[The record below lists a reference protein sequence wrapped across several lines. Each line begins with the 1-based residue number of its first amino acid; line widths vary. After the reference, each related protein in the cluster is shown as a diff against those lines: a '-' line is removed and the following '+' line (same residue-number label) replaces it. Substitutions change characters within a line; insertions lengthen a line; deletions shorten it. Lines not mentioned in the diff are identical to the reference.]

1 VSDSGARA
9 NSAITGPATPAVRYF
24 LGVDVGGTFTDVVIG
39 DSSGGV
45 AVTKVTTTTEDPREG
60 VARGVAEL
68 LVARGVD
75 PGAVT
80 RLVHGTTLATNVI
93 QEQAGSDI
101 AFVTSAGFGDLLR
114 LGREFRQEDE
124 RFDLFF
130 QVPPSP
136 VPRHRTFEI
145 QERVDARG
153 EVLRPLDEGELAEL
167 TGVLAAT
174 GVRAVAICLLHSY
187 QAPGHEQKVADAC
200 RAALGPDVFVV
211 TSSEVW
217 PELREYE
224 RAMTTVMCAYV
235 GPVMTAYL
243 AGLEGRLAELGV
255 RCPIEIMESSG
266 GVMSA
271 SLAARRPIYTV
282 ESGGAA
288 GVIAAGFLG
297 VLVGASQVL
306 SLDIGG
312 TTAKAGI
319 VRRGRPDITH
329 DFHVGGPGVAGSS
342 RARSIYP
349 VKIPVVDMAEVGSG
363 GGSIASVD
371 SGGALRVGP
380 RSAGSVPGP
389 ACYGRGGTEPTV
401 TDANLLLGYLRP
413 GPLSGGISLDPTLS
427 EIAIQAAISD
437 PLGLDVLAAARA
449 VHDIA
454 NATMAAAIR
463 MVTVQRGIDPRQ
475 FVMVAFGGAG
485 PMHAAE
491 LAGTFAV
498 PTVLVPHAAGV
509 ASALGLIASDLT
521 VDRVRTQL
529 LPLDPGSGPAV
540 AAVYSELEALALA
553 ELPPADAGDEE
564 GRVDRTVDVRY
575 RGQAHQLTVP
585 APGGP
590 VTESSIA
597 AIGRDF
603 AEQYQATYGIARGA
617 PTEMVNFRVRVTRTV
632 EKLTVRPQGEAA
644 EWHAAVPIGERPVLF
659 SGGLDPCCPVYRWAD
674 LEPGMR
680 IGSPSIVEGAD
691 TTVVA
696 PPGCR
701 VELDRWRNL
710 VLHQEDGR

>member
-1 VSDSGARA
+1 VGVGAA
-9 NSAITGPATPAVRYF
+9 RYF
-24 LGVDVGGTFTDVVIG
+24 LGVDVGGTFTDVVLG
-39 DSSGGV
+39 DSDGSV
-45 AVTKVTTTTEDPREG
+45 AVTKVTTTSEDPREG

-68 LVARGVD
+68 LRAEDVD

-145 QERVDARG
+145 GERVDAHG
-153 EVLRPLDEGELAEL
+153 AILRPVDDGELAQL
-167 TGVLAAT
+167 TTALAAT

-187 QAPGHEQKVADAC
+187 QAPGHEQQVGEAC
-200 RAALGPDVFVV
+200 RKALGPDVFVV

-243 AGLEGRLAELGV
+243 AGLEGRLAELEV

-297 VLVGASQVL
+297 GLIGAGQVL

-312 TTAKAGI
+312 TTAKAG
-319 VRRGRPDITH
+319 VARRGRPDITH
-329 DFHVGGPGVAGSS
+329 DFHVGGSGAGSS
-342 RARSIYP
+342 RARSTYP

-413 GPLSGGISLDPTLS
+413 GPLSGGISLDPVLS
-427 EIAIQAAISD
+427 EKAIEVAVAG
-437 PLGLDVLAAARA
+437 PLGLDVLTAARA
-449 VHDIA
+449 IHDIA
-454 NATMAAAIR
+454 NATMAAAVR
-463 MVTVQRGIDPRQ
+463 MVTVQRGIDPRE

-491 LAGTFAV
+491 LACTFLV
-498 PTVLVPHAAGV
+498 STVVVPHAAGV

-521 VDRVRTQL
+521 VDRVRTHL
-529 LPLDPGSGPAV
+529 LPLDPSSAPAV
-540 AAVYSELEALALA
+540 AGCYSDIEALARA
-553 ELPPADAGDEE
+553 ELPPLEGSEGG
-564 GRVDRTVDVRY
+564 GRVDRSVDVRY

-590 VTESSIA
+590 VAESTIE
-597 AIGRDF
+597 AIGRAF
-603 AEQYQATYGIARGA
+603 TEHYRATYGISLDA

-632 EKLTVRPQGEAA
+632 EKLSLRPHDGPPPGR
-644 EWHAAVPIGERPVLF
+644 AAVPAGERRVLF
-659 SGGLDPCCPVYRWAD
+659 GGGEYLRCPVYRWAD
-674 LEPGMR
+674 LEPGM
-680 IGSPSIVEGAD
+680 GVPSPAIVEGTD

-696 PPGCR
+696 PPGCH
-701 VELDRWRNL
+701 VELDRWRNV
-710 VLHQEDGR
+710 VLRQDHGR

>member
-1 VSDSGARA
+1 VTDSGAA
-9 NSAITGPATPAVRYF
+9 RYF
-24 LGVDVGGTFTDVVIG
+24 LGVDVGGTFTDVVLG

-68 LVARGVD
+68 LLAEGVD

-101 AFVTSAGFGDLLR
+101 ALVASAGFGDLLR

-145 QERVDARG
+145 RERVDAHG
-153 EVLRPLDEGELAEL
+153 VVLTPLDESELAQL
-167 TGVLAAT
+167 TEALAAT
-174 GVRAVAICLLHSY
+174 GVRGVAICLLHSY
-187 QAPGHEQKVADAC
+187 RAPEHEQKVGEAC
-200 RAALGPDVFVV
+200 RAALGPDIFVV

-243 AGLEGRLAELGV
+243 AGLEGCLAELGI

-297 VLVGASQVL
+297 GVIGADQVL

-312 TTAKAGI
+312 TTAKAG
-319 VRRGRPDITH
+319 VARRGRADITH
-329 DFHVGGPGVAGSS
+329 DFHVGGSGAGGS
-342 RARSIYP
+342 RARSTYP
-349 VKIPVVDMAEVGSG
+349 VKIPVIDMAEVGSG

-389 ACYGRGGTEPTV
+389 ACYGRGGTDPTV

-413 GPLSGGISLDPTLS
+413 GPLSGGISLDPALS
-427 EIAIQAAISD
+427 EKAIQVAIAG

-449 VHDIA
+449 MHDIA

-463 MVTVQRGIDPRQ
+463 MVTVQRGIDPRE

-491 LAGTFAV
+491 LAGTFFV
-498 PTVLVPHAAGV
+498 PTVVVPHAAGV

-521 VDRVRTQL
+521 VDRVRTHL
-529 LPLDPGSGPAV
+529 LPLDPASALAV
-540 AAVYSELEALALA
+540 GACYSEVEALARA
-553 ELPPADAGDEE
+553 ELPPTAGLE
-564 GRVDRTVDVRY
+564 GGGVERSVDVRY

-590 VTESSIA
+590 VTESTIA
-597 AIGRDF
+597 AIGRAF
-603 AEQYQATYGIARGA
+603 AERYRATYGIALDA

-632 EKLTVRPQGEAA
+632 EKLSLRPHDGAA
-644 EWHAAVPIGERPVLF
+644 TGRAAFPVSARPVLF
-659 SGGLDPCCPVYRWAD
+659 SGSNHTRCPVYRWED

-680 IGSPSIVEGAD
+680 IGSPSIVEGSD

-696 PPGCR
+696 PPGCG
-701 VELDRWRNL
+701 VELDRWGNL
-710 VLHQEDGR
+710 VLRREDGR

>member
-1 VSDSGARA
+1 MSGEA
-9 NSAITGPATPAVRYF
+9 TGGPARYF
-24 LGVDVGGTFTDVVIG
+24 LGVDVGGTFTDVVLG

-45 AVTKVTTTTEDPREG
+45 AFTKVTTTSEDPREG
-60 VARGVAEL
+60 VARGMAEL
-68 LVARGVD
+68 LGAQGVD

-80 RLVHGTTLATNVI
+80 RVVHGTTLATNVI
-93 QEQAGSDI
+93 LEQAGGEV

-124 RFDLFF
+124 RFNLFF
-130 QVPPSP
+130 RVPPSP
-136 VPRHRTFEI
+136 VPRHRTFELH
-145 QERVDARG
+145 ERVDAHG
-153 EVLRPLDEGELAEL
+153 VVLTPLDEGELTEL
-167 TGVLAAT
+167 TRALSAA
-174 GVRAVAICLLHSY
+174 GIRAVAICLLHSY
-187 QAPGHEQKVADAC
+187 QAPQHEERVGAAC
-200 RAALGPDVFVV
+200 RAALGPDAFVV

-235 GPVMTAYL
+235 GPVMTSYL
-243 AGLEGRLAELGV
+243 AGLERRLAGLGV

-288 GVIAAGFLG
+288 GVIAAGF
-297 VLVGASQVL
+297 VGSLIGAEQVV
-306 SLDIGG
+306 SLDMGG
-312 TTAKAGI
+312 TTAKTGI
-319 VRRGRPDITH
+319 ARRGRPDITH
-329 DFHVGGPGVAGSS
+329 DFHVGSSGGVGGSRS
-342 RARSIYP
+342 RASYP
-349 VKIPVVDMAEVGSG
+349 VKIPVVDLAEVGSG

-413 GPLSGGISLDPTLS
+413 GPLSGGISLDPTLG
-427 EIAIQAAISD
+427 EKAIQNAVAG
-437 PLGLDVLAAARA
+437 PLGLDVVGAARA
-449 VHDIA
+449 IHDIA

-491 LAGTFAV
+491 LAETFAV
-498 PTVLVPHAAGV
+498 PTVVVPHAAGV
-509 ASALGLIASDLT
+509 GSALGLIASDLT
-521 VDRVRTQL
+521 VDRVRTRL
-529 LPLDPGSGPAV
+529 LPLDAASAPAM
-540 AAVYSELEALALA
+540 AACYAEVEALAVA
-553 ELPPADAGDEE
+553 ELPPGDGLERDV
-564 GRVDRTVDVRY
+564 RVDRSVDARY

-590 VTESSIA
+590 ITESTLA
-597 AIGRDF
+597 AINHAF
-603 AEQYQATYGIARGA
+603 ADRYRTAYGIVLDN
-617 PTEMVNFRVRVTRTV
+617 PIEMVNFRVRVTRTV
-632 EKLTVRPQGEAA
+632 EKLSLVP
-644 EWHAAVPIGERPVLF
+644 HAAASPAPAAVAAGGRRVTF
-659 SGGLDPCCPVYRWAD
+659 SGGDPVRCPVYRWAD
-674 LEPGMR
+674 LEPGM
-680 IGSPSIVEGAD
+680 GLDGPAIVEGVD

-696 PPGCR
+696 PPGCH

-710 VLHQEDGR
+710 ILHRSDGD

>member
-1 VSDSGARA
+1 V
-9 NSAITGPATPAVRYF
+9 TGPAGSGPARYF
-24 LGVDVGGTFTDVVIG
+24 VGVDVGGTFTDVVLG

-45 AVTKVTTTTEDPREG
+45 AFTKVATTSDDPRQG

-68 LVARGVD
+68 LGSEGV
-75 PGAVT
+75 PAGAVT
-80 RLVHGTTLATNVI
+80 RVVHGTTLATNVI
-93 QEQAGSDI
+93 LQQTGSDV
-101 AFVTSAGFGDLLR
+101 ALVTTAGFADLLR

-130 QVPPSP
+130 GVPPSP
-136 VPRHRTFEI
+136 VPRHRTFELH
-145 QERVDARG
+145 ERVDARG
-153 EVLRPLDEGELAEL
+153 TILTPLDEDELTEL
-167 TGVLAAT
+167 TGALSAA

-187 QAPGHEQKVADAC
+187 QAPEHEERVGAAC
-200 RAALGPDVFVV
+200 RAALGPDAFVV

-235 GPVMTAYL
+235 GPVMAAYL
-243 AGLEGRLAELGV
+243 AGLERRLAELGV

-271 SLAARRPIYTV
+271 ALAARRPIYTV

-288 GVIAAGFLG
+288 GVIAAGF
-297 VLVGASQVL
+297 VGGLIGAEQVV
-306 SLDIGG
+306 SLDMGG

-319 VRRGRPDITH
+319 ARRGRPDITH
-329 DFHVGGPGVAGSS
+329 DFHVGGTGRAGGS
-342 RARSIYP
+342 RARASYP

-413 GPLSGGISLDPTLS
+413 GPLSGGISLDPTRS
-427 EIAIQAAISD
+427 EKAIQTAVAG
-437 PLGLDVLAAARA
+437 PLGIDVVAAARA

-491 LAGTFAV
+491 LAETFAV
-498 PTVLVPHAAGV
+498 PVVLVPHAAGV
-509 ASALGLIASDLT
+509 GSALGLIASDLT
-521 VDRVRTQL
+521 VDRVRTRL
-529 LPLDPGSGPAV
+529 LPLDPTSAPAV
-540 AAVYSELEALALA
+540 AACYAEVEARAA
-553 ELPPADAGDEE
+553 AQLPPGAEPE
-564 GRVDRTVDVRY
+564 TEVRVDRSVDVRY

-590 VTESSIA
+590 VTESTLASISGA
-597 AIGRDF
+597 F
-603 AEQYQATYGIARGA
+603 ADQYRASYGIVLDG
-617 PTEMVNFRVRVTRTV
+617 PTEMVNFRVRLTRTV
-632 EKLTVRPQGEAA
+632 EKLSLRPHATGSPTP
-644 EWHAAVPIGERPVLF
+644 AAVSAGERRVTF
-659 SGGLDPCCPVYRWAD
+659 SGGRVVLCPVYRWAD

-680 IGSPSIVEGAD
+680 LMGPAVVEGVD

-696 PPGCR
+696 PPDCR
-701 VELDRWRNL
+701 VELDRWLNL
-710 VLHQEDGR
+710 VLLRTGGE

>member
-1 VSDSGARA
+1 VSGG
-9 NSAITGPATPAVRYF
+9 TGPGPARYF
-24 LGVDVGGTFTDVVIG
+24 LGVDVGGTFTDVVLG

-45 AVTKVTTTTEDPREG
+45 AFTKVTTTSEDPREG

-68 LVARGVD
+68 LGTQSVD

-80 RLVHGTTLATNVI
+80 RVVHGTTLATNVI
-93 QEQAGSDI
+93 LQQAGSDV
-101 AFVTSAGFGDLLR
+101 ALVTSAGFGDLLR

-130 QVPPSP
+130 RVPPSP
-136 VPRHRTFEI
+136 VPRHRTFELN
-145 QERVDARG
+145 ERVDARG
-153 EVLRPLDEGELAEL
+153 AVITPLDEAEL
-167 TGVLAAT
+167 GDLTATLAAA
-174 GVRAVAICLLHSY
+174 GVRAVAVCLLHSY
-187 QAPGHEQKVADAC
+187 QAPEHEERVGAAC
-200 RAALGPDVFVV
+200 RAALGPDAFVV

-243 AGLEGRLAELGV
+243 AGLECRLADVGV
-255 RCPIEIMESSG
+255 RCPIEVMESSG

-288 GVIAAGFLG
+288 GVIAAGF
-297 VLVGASQVL
+297 VGGLIGAEQVV
-306 SLDIGG
+306 SLDMGG

-319 VRRGRPDITH
+319 ARRGRPDITH
-329 DFHVGGPGVAGSS
+329 DFRVGSSGGVGGS
-342 RARSIYP
+342 RARASYP

-389 ACYGRGGTEPTV
+389 ACYGRGGLEPTV

-413 GPLSGGISLDPTLS
+413 GPLSGGISLDPGLS
-427 EIAIQAAISD
+427 EKAIQNAVAG
-437 PLGLDVLAAARA
+437 PLGLDVTSAARA
-449 VHDIA
+449 IHDIA

-491 LAGTFAV
+491 LAETFAV
-498 PTVLVPHAAGV
+498 PVVLVPHAAGV
-509 ASALGLIASDLT
+509 GSALGLIASDLT
-521 VDRVRTQL
+521 VDRVRTAL
-529 LPLDPGSGPAV
+529 LPLDPASAPAV
-540 AAVYSELEALALA
+540 AACYAEVEARAAA
-553 ELPPADAGDEE
+553 ELPPGEGPEGDL
-564 GRVDRTVDVRY
+564 RVDRSVDVRY

-585 APGGP
+585 APEGP
-590 VTESSIA
+590 VTESTLLAIDQAFATHYRA
-597 AIGRDF
+597 A
-603 AEQYQATYGIARGA
+603 YGITLDG
-617 PTEMVNFRVRVTRTV
+617 PTEMVNFRVRVTRPV
-632 EKLTVRPQGEAA
+632 ETLSLLPQGVASRASTAA
-644 EWHAAVPIGERPVLF
+644 PAGERLVTF
-659 SGGLDPCCPVYRWAD
+659 RGGGSTLCPVYRWAD
-674 LEPGMR
+674 LEPGVR
-680 IGSPSIVEGAD
+680 IGGPAIVEGAD

-696 PPGCR
+696 PPGCGI
-701 VELDRWRNL
+701 ELDRWRNL
-710 VLHQEDGR
+710 VLDRTTGA

>member
-1 VSDSGARA
+1 VSVE
-9 NSAITGPATPAVRYF
+9 TGPGPARYF
-24 LGVDVGGTFTDVVIG
+24 LGVDVGGTFTDVVLG

-45 AVTKVTTTTEDPREG
+45 TFTKVTTTSDDPRQG
-60 VARGVAEL
+60 VARGISEL
-68 LVARGVD
+68 LGAQGVD

-80 RLVHGTTLATNVI
+80 RVVHGTTLATNVI
-93 QEQAGSDI
+93 LQQAGSDV
-101 AFVTSAGFGDLLR
+101 ALVTSTGFGDLLR

-130 QVPPSP
+130 RVPPSP
-136 VPRHRTFEI
+136 VPRHRTFEVN
-145 QERVDARG
+145 ERIDARG
-153 EVLRPLDEGELAEL
+153 QVITPLDEGELTEL
-167 TGVLAAT
+167 TGTLAAA
-174 GVRAVAICLLHSY
+174 GVRAVAVCLLHSY
-187 QAPGHEQKVADAC
+187 QAPEHEERVGAAC
-200 RAALGPDVFVV
+200 RAALGPDAFVV

-243 AGLEGRLAELGV
+243 AGLECRLAELGV
-255 RCPIEIMESSG
+255 RCPIEVMESSG

-288 GVIAAGFLG
+288 GVIAAGF
-297 VLVGASQVL
+297 VGGLIGAEQVV
-306 SLDIGG
+306 SLDMGG

-319 VRRGRPDITH
+319 ARRGRPDITH
-329 DFHVGGPGVAGSS
+329 DFRVGSAGGAGGS
-342 RARSIYP
+342 RARASYP

-363 GGSIASVD
+363 GGSLASVD

-401 TDANLLLGYLRP
+401 TDANLILGYLRP
-413 GPLSGGISLDPTLS
+413 GPLSGGISLDPKLS
-427 EIAIQAAISD
+427 EKAIENTVAG
-437 PLGLDVLAAARA
+437 PLGLDVVSAARA
-449 VHDIA
+449 IHDIA

-491 LAGTFAV
+491 LAETFAV
-498 PTVLVPHAAGV
+498 PVVLVPHAAGV
-509 ASALGLIASDLT
+509 GSALGLIASDLT
-521 VDRVRTQL
+521 VDRVRTRL
-529 LPLDPGSGPAV
+529 LPLDPASAPAV
-540 AAVYSELEALALA
+540 AACYAEVEALAVA
-553 ELPPADAGDEE
+553 ELPPGEGLVGDV
-564 GRVDRTVDVRY
+564 RVERSVDVRY

-585 APGGP
+585 APEGP
-590 VTESSIA
+590 VTEATLIA
-597 AIGRDF
+597 IDQAFAGRYR
-603 AEQYQATYGIARGA
+603 ASYGIALEG
-617 PTEMVNFRVRVTRTV
+617 PTEMVNFRVRVTRSV
-632 EKLTVRPQGEAA
+632 EKLSLLPHAVASGAP
-644 EWHAAVPIGERPVLF
+644 AAVAAGERRVTF
-659 SGGLDPCCPVYRWAD
+659 SGGESARCAVYRWGD
-674 LEPGMR
+674 LEPGTR
-680 IGSPSIVEGAD
+680 IGGPAIVEGSD

-701 VELDRWRNL
+701 VELDRWCNL
-710 VLHQEDGR
+710 VLDRTTGD

>member
-1 VSDSGARA
+1 VSDQVVPRLAGPGAD
-9 NSAITGPATPAVRYF
+9 RYF
-24 LGVDVGGTFTDVVIG
+24 LGVDVGGTFTDVVLG

-45 AVTKVTTTTEDPREG
+45 AVTKVTTTSEDPREG
-60 VARGVAEL
+60 VAQGVAEL
-68 LVARGVD
+68 LLAEGVD

-101 AFVTSAGFGDLLR
+101 ALVTSAGFADLLR

-145 QERVDARG
+145 RERIDAQGTVLTPVDER
-153 EVLRPLDEGELAEL
+153 ELAEL
-167 TGVLAAT
+167 TDALAAS

-187 QAPGHEQKVADAC
+187 QAPGHEQKVGAAC

-243 AGLEGRLAELGV
+243 AGLEGRLAELGI

-266 GVMSA
+266 GVMTA

-297 VLVGASQVL
+297 GLIGADQVL

-319 VRRGRPDITH
+319 ARRGRPDITH
-329 DFHVGGPGVAGSS
+329 DFHVGGSGAAGSS
-342 RARSIYP
+342 RARATYP
-349 VKIPVVDMAEVGSG
+349 VKIPVIDMAEVGSG

-371 SGGALRVGP
+371 SGGALHVGP

-413 GPLSGGISLDPTLS
+413 GPLSGGISLDPALS
-427 EIAIQAAISD
+427 EKTIRVAIAG
-437 PLGLDVLAAARA
+437 PLGLDVVAAARA
-449 VHDIA
+449 IHDIA
-454 NATMAAAIR
+454 NAAMAAAIR

-491 LAGTFAV
+491 LAGTFV
-498 PTVLVPHAAGV
+498 MPTLVVPHAAGV
-509 ASALGLIASDLT
+509 ASAFGLIASDLT

-529 LPLDPGSGPAV
+529 LPVHPASAPAV
-540 AAVYSELEALALA
+540 AACYSEVEALARA
-553 ELPPADAGDEE
+553 ELPPAGGTQGD
-564 GRVDRTVDVRY
+564 GRVERSVDVRY

-585 APGGP
+585 AAGGP
-590 VTESSIA
+590 VTAATIV
-597 AIGRDF
+597 AIGRAF
-603 AEQYQATYGIARGA
+603 ADHYRATYGIALDA
-617 PTEMVNFRVRVTRTV
+617 PTEMVNFRVRVTQTV
-632 EKLTVRPQGEAA
+632 EKLSLQPHHGAA
-644 EWHAAVPIGERPVLF
+644 TARAAAPTGERRVLF
-659 SGGLDPCCPVYRWAD
+659 SEGDFRLCPVYRWAD
-674 LEPGMR
+674 LEPGML
-680 IGSPSIVEGAD
+680 IGSPCIVEGPD
-691 TTVVA
+691 TTVIA

-701 VELDRWRNL
+701 IELDRWRNL
-710 VLHQEDGR
+710 VLRQDYGH